1 MSPCILITYS
11 PALDAALSQGEDAE
25 VASIEMGTMNGTKS
39 TTDNPLAQMPE
50 TQLSAKN
57 KELSAEI
64 KKLAAQLSDAISSG
78 KLDADT
84 FALYQGK
91 GEHMVTI

>member
-1 MSPCILITYS
+1 
-11 PALDAALSQGEDAE
+11 
-25 VASIEMGTMNGTKS
+25 MGTMNGTKS

-57 KELSAEI
+57 NELSAEN
-64 KKLAAQLSDAISSG
+64 KKLAAQLSGASAEIKELSAQLSDANGSG

-84 FALYQGK
+84 FPLYQGK